1 MVKGIYGL
9 YPLTFFIYMVICDM
23 KKWITAKDEIIN
35 LSDMTDSHLANA
47 ISFCE
52 RNQSIKDLKLL
63 HAERDRRNIRTELNG
78 MDAQIEN
85 NLWAKKEIMDVA
97 ARGNKICGMYA
108 ALTWMDFYG
117 VDDLIDYDP
126 TFNIDEESGGMY

>member
-9 YPLTFFIYMVICDM
+9 YPLTFFICVVICDM
-23 KKWITAKDEIIN
+23 AKWITAKGEIMN
-35 LSDMTDSHLANA
+35 LSDMTDEHLNNS
-47 ISFCE
+47 ILFCE
-52 RNQSIKDLKLL
+52 RNNSIKDLKLL
-63 HAERDRRNIRTELNG
+63 KVEKERRNSRLELNG

-85 NLWAKKEIMDVA
+85 NLWAKKEIMDAA

-108 ALTWMDFYG
+108 ALAWMDFYG

>member
-1 MVKGIYGL
+1 MA
-9 YPLTFFIYMVICDM
+9 
-23 KKWITAKDEIIN
+23 KWITAKGEIMN
-35 LSDMTDSHLANA
+35 LSDMTDEHLNNS
-47 ISFCE
+47 ILFCE
-52 RNQSIKDLKLL
+52 RNNSIKDLKLL
-63 HAERDRRNIRTELNG
+63 KVEKERRNSRLELNG

-85 NLWAKKEIMDVA
+85 NLWAKKEIMDAA

-108 ALTWMDFYG
+108 ALAWMDFYG